1 MPSQLR
7 AGLQQILSTKAL
19 SRRDEEMQLACG
31 AMSRDFIDGKEAFAA
46 WQDLKVACDAIVEAV
61 GAAGIEF
68 DAAGGPTLGADALA
82 VGIAAVSNK
91 RWFIVRKRQKGRGT
105 RRRIEGLQIGRGDR
119 VLLVEDVVT
128 TGGSILDALGAVR
141 QTGSEVVAAVTLVDR
156 GDTASGAFDELGV
169 PYFPMATY
177 SDLGIDPVVPP
188 ESVLPMAEAAISR
201 NL

>member
-1 MPSQLR
+1 MPSPLR
-7 AGLQQILSTKAL
+7 AGLQQILRTKAL

-68 DAAGGPTLGADALA
+68 DAAGGLTLGADALA

-91 RWFIVRKRQKGRGT
+91 QWFIVRKQQKGRGT
-105 RRRIEGLQIGRGDR
+105 RRRIEGLQIGPGDR

-141 QTGSEVVAAVTLVDR
+141 RTGAEVVAAVTLADR
-156 GDTASGAFDELGV
+156 GDTATDAFADLGI

-177 SDLGIDPVVPP
+177 ADLDIDPVVPP
-188 ESVLPMAEAAISR
+188 PMAEAPSAE
-201 NL
+201 

>member
-1 MPSQLR
+1 MPSPLR
-7 AGLQQILSTKAL
+7 ARLQQILRTKAL

-46 WQDLKVACDAIVEAV
+46 WQDLEVACGAIVEAV

-91 RWFIVRKRQKGRGT
+91 RWFIVRKQQKGRGT

-128 TGGSILDALGAVR
+128 TGGSILDALDAVR
-141 QTGSEVVAAVTLVDR
+141 RTGAEVVAAVTLADR
-156 GDTASGAFDELGV
+156 GDTATHAFADLGV
-169 PYFPMATY
+169 PYYPMATY
-177 SDLGIDPVVPP
+177 ADLGIDPVVPP
-188 ESVLPMAEAAISR
+188 ADSPSMAEAPSAE
-201 NL
+201 